1 VSEHALESDR
11 VSWPLRVPGRL
22 DQLLGTTAAALP
34 GRTAFADGA
43 GGESFAALNR
53 RVDAAAAALRELLP
67 TGGTVAVAAVLHPD
81 FAVAYYAASRA
92 GLVSAVVNPFLRE
105 EDLLHVLRLS
115 GAALVFADHA
125 MAPRIDAI
133 QHGLPALRQVV
144 LFGPGDTR
152 RGERPDL
159 ASLLAAGYGRDPAPG
174 RPGPGELASIQFTSG
189 TTGLPKGVRLTHRNL
204 TVNAA
209 QVAGAHR
216 LNEACTAL
224 NHLPTFHPMHLNS
237 AILAG
242 AAQLLCPD
250 PEPTR
255 AAAVAGRNRVTHF
268 YSLPVRLMRLAADP
282 AAGMPPGIR
291 IGSGGSALPATIA
304 QRLTARFDAR
314 VFQGYGLAETS
325 PLTHCDDPERPVH
338 GSAGRPVHGTE
349 CRVVDVETRAV
360 LDDPTVGEIQVRGP
374 QLMAG
379 YLGAADGSGLESD
392 GWFSTGDVGRIDE
405 SGRLYLIDRLGD
417 VFKCDGFL
425 VAPSEVERVLQRH
438 PAVRECVV
446 LDLPDQGG
454 GPAVGA
460 LVVLD
465 PDHAG
470 SADLPGILRGVN
482 ADLPYYKQVRHAA
495 VIEEIPRAGNGK
507 IRRRDLRGML
517 AAAARPGSGPEH
529 PAHSRETSLKGSSE

>member
-1 VSEHALESDR
+1 MSEHALESDR
-11 VSWPLRVPGRL
+11 APWPLNVPGRL
-22 DQLLGTTAAALP
+22 DGLLGATAAALP
-34 GRTAFADGA
+34 ERTAFADGEG
-43 GGESFAALNR
+43 GGESFAALDR

-105 EDLLHVLRLS
+105 EDLCHVLGLS
-115 GAALVFADHA
+115 GAGLVFAGHA
-125 MAPRIDAI
+125 MAPRLDSIRP
-133 QHGLPALRQVV
+133 GLPALRQVV
-144 LFGPGDTR
+144 LFGPGDAR
-152 RGERPDL
+152 RGGRPDL
-159 ASLLAAGYGRDPAPG
+159 ASLVAAGSGRDPVPG
-174 RPGPGELASIQFTSG
+174 RPGPGDLASIQFTSG

-209 QVAGAHR
+209 QVAEAHR
-216 LNEACTAL
+216 LDGACTAL

-237 AILAG
+237 AVLAG

-250 PEPTR
+250 PEPAR
-255 AAAVAGRNRVTHF
+255 AAAVAGRNPVTHF
-268 YSLPVRLMRLAADP
+268 YSLPVRLIRLAADP
-282 AAGMPPGIR
+282 AAAVPPGIR
-291 IGSGGSALPATIA
+291 IGSGGSALPAATA
-304 QRLTARFDAR
+304 RALTERFDAR

-325 PLTHCDDPERPVH
+325 PLTHCDDPGRPVH
-338 GSAGRPVHGTE
+338 GSVGRPVAGTE

-360 LDDPTVGEIQVRGP
+360 LEDPAVGEIQVRGP

-392 GWFSTGDVGRIDE
+392 GWLSTGDVGRIDE
-405 SGRLYLIDRLGD
+405 SGRLHLIDRLGD

-446 LDLPDQGG
+446 VDLPDEGG
-454 GPAVGA
+454 GRAVGA
-460 LVVLD
+460 FVVLD
-465 PDHAG
+465 PDRTG
-470 SADLPGILRGVN
+470 SADLPGILREVN
-482 ADLPYYKQVRHAA
+482 AELPYYKQVRHAT

-507 IRRRDLRGML
+507 IRRRDLRGTL
-517 AAAARPGSGPEH
+517 ALLLDRV
-529 PAHSRETSLKGSSE
+529 RV